1 MIYQVSS
8 SVVSIKR
15 WFESREKA
23 IAAFEHEC
31 KRLGLEPPL
40 HYPPAVSGNTCEDNG
55 IAYPRCK
62 RAAGTGAG
70 AGDITNGKSAISSR
84 RLPA

>member
-8 SVVSIKR
+8 SKVSIKR
-15 WFESREKA
+15 WFESREEA

-40 HYPPAVSGNTCEDNG
+40 HYPPAVSGDTSEDNG
-55 IAYPRCK
+55 ITYPRRK
-62 RAAGTGAG
+62 RAAGMRAG
-70 AGDITNGKSAISSR
+70 VGFVFVEERNQ
-84 RLPA
+84 